1 MIDIVTYGGGIQSTT
16 IAALIVAGRLPRPE
30 RLVMADTGRG
40 RRGNA
45 TSLSPAA

>member
-16 IAALIVAGRLPRPE
+16 IAALIVAGWPG
-30 RLVMADTGRG
+30 GRG